1 MDARELLLEAALKVY
16 AEHGTRGATTRRIA
30 HAAGVNEVTL
40 FRHFGSKETLLR
52 EALSVSPRAIAFI
65 DIKLPETPVDPEA
78 ELTEFCR
85 HHHQVLHQ
93 SRSVIRKC
101 MGEFEEHPETSRA
114 ACQLPVVIA
123 NALQTYLL
131 RLRADGLARAEFSPV
146 AASAMLMGTLF
157 NDAMGRDCMPERFP
171 YSERE
176 AIRHYVA
183 LFLQAIG
190 VAPAKA
196 ARRARDTRAERA
208 AAPGAAAKA
217 PVPVPVAAR
226 RTKSSASRG

>member
-1 MDARELLLEAALKVY
+1 MDARELLLEAALKVF

-30 HAAGVNEVTL
+30 QAAGVNEVTL
-40 FRHFGSKETLLR
+40 FRVFGSKDALLR
-52 EALSVSPRAIAFI
+52 QALATSKRALEFV
-65 DIKLPETPVDPEA
+65 DTRLPETPVDPEA

-85 HHHQVLHQ
+85 HHHQALHQ

-101 MGEFEEHPETSRA
+101 MGEFEEHPETTRT
-114 ACQLPVVIA
+114 ACQLPVMIA
-123 NALQTYLL
+123 DALQAYLQ
-131 RLRADGLARAEFSPV
+131 RLRHAGLASGKWNPR

-176 AIRHYVA
+176 GIRHYVA

-190 VAPAKA
+190 ARPVLDA
-196 ARRARDTRAERA
+196 ADDKVGVR
-208 AAPGAAAKA
+208 
-217 PVPVPVAAR
+217 VP
-226 RTKSSASRG
+226 ASRQKTTASRR

>member
-1 MDARELLLEAALKVY
+1 MDARELLLEAALKVF

-30 HAAGVNEVTL
+30 QAAGVNEVTL
-40 FRHFGSKETLLR
+40 FRVFGSKDTLLR
-52 EALSVSPRAIAFI
+52 EALATSKRALEFV
-65 DIKLPETPVDPEA
+65 DTRLPETPVDPEA

-85 HHHQVLHQ
+85 HHHQALHQ

-101 MGEFEEHPETSRA
+101 MGEFEEHPETTRT
-114 ACQLPVVIA
+114 ACQLPVMIA
-123 NALQTYLL
+123 DALQAYLQ
-131 RLRADGLARAEFSPV
+131 RLRQAGLASGKWNPR

-176 AIRHYVA
+176 GIRHYVS

-190 VAPAKA
+190 ARPGLDA
-196 ARRARDTRAERA
+196 ADDKVGVRVR
-208 AAPGAAAKA
+208 
-217 PVPVPVAAR
+217 
-226 RTKSSASRG
+226 ASRQKTTASRR

>member
-1 MDARELLLEAALKVY
+1 MDARELLLEAALKVF

-30 HAAGVNEVTL
+30 QAAGVNEVTL
-40 FRHFGSKETLLR
+40 FRVFGSKDALLR
-52 EALSVSPRAIAFI
+52 QALATSKRALEFV
-65 DIKLPETPVDPEA
+65 DTRLPELPVDPEA

-85 HHHQVLHQ
+85 HHHQALYQ

-101 MGEFEEHPETSRA
+101 MGEFEEHPETTRT
-114 ACQLPVVIA
+114 ACQLPVMIA
-123 NALQTYLL
+123 DALQAYLQ
-131 RLRADGLARAEFSPV
+131 RLRQAGLASGKWNPR

-176 AIRHYVA
+176 GIRHYVA

-190 VAPAKA
+190 ARPAADAADDKA
-196 ARRARDTRAERA
+196 AVR
-208 AAPGAAAKA
+208 
-217 PVPVPVAAR
+217 VPVPR
-226 RTKSSASRG
+226 QKTTASRR

>member
-1 MDARELLLEAALKVY
+1 MAMDARELLLEAALKVF

-40 FRHFGSKETLLR
+40 FRHFGSKEGLLR
-52 EALSVSPRAIAFI
+52 EALATSPRALAFV
-65 DIKLPETPVDPEA
+65 DTHLPETPVDPEA

-85 HHHQVLHQ
+85 HHHQALFE

-101 MGEFEEHPETSRA
+101 MGEFEENPETTRT
-114 ACQLPVVIA
+114 ACQLPVRISE
-123 NALQTYLL
+123 ALRVYLE
-131 RLRADGLARAEFSPV
+131 RLRDAGQARGAWNPR
-146 AASAMLMGTLF
+146 AASAMLMGVLF

-176 AIRHYVA
+176 GIKHYVA

-190 VAPAKA
+190 ARTA
-196 ARRARDTRAERA
+196 ARRPEAPATAPGRRPARATRA
-208 AAPGAAAKA
+208 K
-217 PVPVPVAAR
+217 
-226 RTKSSASRG
+226 TTASRR

>member
-1 MDARELLLEAALKVY
+1 MDARDLLLEAALKVY

-40 FRHFGSKETLLR
+40 FRHFGSKDSLLR
-52 EALSVSPRAIAFI
+52 EALSASRRAIAFV
-65 DIKLPETPVDPEA
+65 DTRLPETPVDPEA

-85 HHHQVLHQ
+85 HHHQVLHE

-123 NALQTYLL
+123 DALQTYLQG
-131 RLRADGLARAEFSPV
+131 LRAVGLARAEFNPV

-171 YSERE
+171 FTERE
-176 AIRHYVA
+176 AIRQYVA

-190 VAPAKA
+190 AAPDRT
-196 ARRARDTRAERA
+196 ARRGARAERA
-208 AAPGAAAKA
+208 PSKAAAGKA
-217 PVPVPVAAR
+217 PVTAAK
-226 RTKSSASRG
+226 RTARAKSSASRE

>member
-1 MDARELLLEAALKVY
+1 MDARELLLEAALKVF

-30 HAAGVNEVTL
+30 QAAGVNEVTL
-40 FRHFGSKETLLR
+40 FRVFGSKDTLLR
-52 EALSVSPRAIAFI
+52 EALATSKRALEFV
-65 DIKLPETPVDPEA
+65 DTRLPETPVDPEA

-85 HHHQVLHQ
+85 HHHQALYQ

-101 MGEFEEHPETSRA
+101 MGEFEEHPETTRT
-114 ACQLPVVIA
+114 ACQLPVMIA
-123 NALQTYLL
+123 DALQAYLQ
-131 RLRADGLARAEFSPV
+131 RLRQAGLASGKWNPR

-176 AIRHYVA
+176 GIRHYVA

-190 VAPAKA
+190 ARPALDA
-196 ARRARDTRAERA
+196 ADDKVGVR
-208 AAPGAAAKA
+208 
-217 PVPVPVAAR
+217 VP
-226 RTKSSASRG
+226 ASRQKTTASRR

>member
-1 MDARELLLEAALKVY
+1 MDARELLLDAALKVY

-30 HAAGVNEVTL
+30 QAAGVNEVTL
-40 FRHFGSKETLLR
+40 FRVFGSKETLLR
-52 EALSVSPRAIAFI
+52 EALSMSRRALEFV
-65 DIKLPETPVDPEA
+65 DTRLPDTPVDPEA

-114 ACQLPVVIA
+114 ACRLPVVIA
-123 NALQTYLL
+123 NALQTYLS
-131 RLRADGLARAEFSPV
+131 RLRAAGLARAEFNPV

-171 YSERE
+171 FAERE
-176 AIRHYVA
+176 AIRQYVG

-190 VAPAKA
+190 VAPRKA
-196 ARRARDTRAERA
+196 ARRARNPRVERA
-208 AAPGAAAKA
+208 ASPAAAKPPA
-217 PVPVPVAAR
+217 GAAVR
-226 RTKSSASRG
+226 ATRAKSSASRG